1 MKNLLKNNIIN
12 LITTNFV
19 QGIEYDK
26 RELKEFDNMSVY
38 QLYCFRKELLKK
50 I

>member
-1 MKNLLKNNIIN
+1 MKSLLKNSIIN
-12 LITTNFV
+12 LIVDNFV

-26 RELKEFDNMSVY
+26 RELAEFDNMSVY